1 MIKLI
6 FGFLGFV
13 LAIGMF
19 AFLNNYFENLYYDA
33 PSGSVKESLYKAIAI
48 MSTVMIAFLIV
59 FAVAFVAVT
68 ILGMHV

>member
-13 LAIGMF
+13 LAIGVF
-19 AFLNNYFENLYYDA
+19 TFLNNYFENLYCDA
-33 PSGSVKESLYKAIAI
+33 SSGPIKESLYKAIAI